1 MGLLVAF
8 AIIFGL
14 FNTPTAWAVP
24 NIVRSP
30 YLQNGTPDGVTIMW
44 RTDENATSK
53 VWYGTSFGTLDQ
65 SVTDSE
71 LKTDHTIQISGL
83 NPATKYYYQVGTADE
98 TVLAGGDEDHY
109 FVTSPVIGSSGPIR
123 IWVLGDSGRANDNAR
138 AVKNAYLE
146 LAGNESREA
155 DIWLML
161 GDNAYN
167 RGTDTEYQNAVFN
180 VYPEILRNKV
190 LWATRGNH
198 ENSATVY
205 YGIFDFPANGESGG
219 LASGTEHYYSFDYAN
234 IHFICLNSQERDL
247 SELPGSAMYQWL
259 EEDLAD
265 TQQKWIIAFWH
276 HPPYSKGSHDSD
288 TESPLIFMR
297 QNALPI
303 LEAGGVDL
311 VLSGHSHSYE
321 RSLFLNGHYA
331 DSSSFDPDVHVVQA
345 GSGREDGDGAYVK
358 FGDDGTVYIVAGSS
372 SQRGGGSMDHPVM
385 YFGERQLGSLI
396 IDVQGGR
403 MDARFLREFTNPTRV
418 DDYFTIQDTS
428 PTARLVGPANGRT
441 NVSPRGVVLGWIP
454 GEYASKH
461 DVYFGT
467 NFDDVNEATG
477 TVDPGGVYLAHQ
489 ESNFYPISGALDL
502 EQTYYWR
509 VDEVNAPPDSTVYPG
524 EVWSFTTEPVGY
536 PLDGVNIS
544 ATASGSFGA
553 SLPENT
559 INGSGLV
566 GDLHGS
572 AAGDMWISG
581 GLPATIEYAFDRLYK
596 LHEVWIWNA
605 NQLIEAFVGF
615 GAKDVVIEYSADGEN
630 WSILEGAGPLAQA
643 PGLDG
648 SAHDNVVHFGGAV
661 AQRVRVTVNSVHGIA
676 RQASLSEVRFYY
688 IPVRPR
694 EPQPESGAADVAH
707 DVTLSWGRDGR
718 EAGSHDVYL
727 GTDAN
732 DLSLA
737 GSVSESSFGTLAV
750 DLQLN
755 QTYYWRVDEVNDAR
769 EPLTWTGDVWSFT
782 TVDAI
787 VIDAMERYKDEEFLE
802 IWATWIDGS
811 HDPANN
817 GALVGTNPEIGDFS
831 PETGIVHAGGRSLPI
846 HYDNSAAAQSEA
858 TRTFVVPQD
867 WTRAGVTTLVVWFH
881 GAAGN
886 TGQLYLKV
894 NGIKIPFDGP
904 AGNIA
909 LAAWQPW
916 SIDLASLGMNL
927 QSVRSLAVGIEGN
940 GATGTL
946 YVDDITL
953 GQSAAEPINEWRVST
968 GSDDAEE
975 HILDGGVMASLDSSD
990 LELGYEGNMAPAN
1003 LQTIGCRWVG
1013 IAVPKGATIT
1023 EAWVQFS
1030 ADDVNNDRHIPDV
1043 SVIIEGELS
1052 ANPATFS
1059 STASDISTRSTT
1071 TASVVWDIPQ
1081 WMTVHAQGPEERT
1094 PDLSSILQ
1102 EIVNQPGWAGDAI
1115 VLLFRDNPAK
1125 PSQGTREAESF
1136 NGDASEAPLLHIS
1149 YQY

>member
-1 MGLLVAF
+1 
-8 AIIFGL
+8 
-14 FNTPTAWAVP
+14 
-24 NIVRSP
+24 
-30 YLQNGTPDGVTIMW
+30 
-44 RTDENATSK
+44 
-53 VWYGTSFGTLDQ
+53 
-65 SVTDSE
+65 
-71 LKTDHTIQISGL
+71 
-83 NPATKYYYQVGTADE
+83 
-98 TVLAGGDEDHY
+98 
-109 FVTSPVIGSSGPIR
+109 
-123 IWVLGDSGRANDNAR
+123 
-138 AVKNAYLE
+138 
-146 LAGNESREA
+146 
-155 DIWLML
+155 
-161 GDNAYN
+161 
-167 RGTDTEYQNAVFN
+167 
-180 VYPEILRNKV
+180 
-190 LWATRGNH
+190 
-198 ENSATVY
+198 
-205 YGIFDFPANGESGG
+205 
-219 LASGTEHYYSFDYAN
+219 
-234 IHFICLNSQERDL
+234 
-247 SELPGSAMYQWL
+247 
-259 EEDLAD
+259 
-265 TQQKWIIAFWH
+265 
-276 HPPYSKGSHDSD
+276 
-288 TESPLIFMR
+288 
-297 QNALPI
+297 
-303 LEAGGVDL
+303 
-311 VLSGHSHSYE
+311 
-321 RSLFLNGHYA
+321 
-331 DSSSFDPDVHVVQA
+331 
-345 GSGREDGDGAYVK
+345 
-358 FGDDGTVYIVAGSS
+358 
-372 SQRGGGSMDHPVM
+372 
-385 YFGERQLGSLI
+385 
-396 IDVQGGR
+396 
-403 MDARFLREFTNPTRV
+403 
-418 DDYFTIQDTS
+418 
-428 PTARLVGPANGRT
+428 
-441 NVSPRGVVLGWIP
+441 
-454 GEYASKH
+454 
-461 DVYFGT
+461 
-467 NFDDVNEATG
+467 
-477 TVDPGGVYLAHQ
+477 
-489 ESNFYPISGALDL
+489 
-502 EQTYYWR
+502 
-509 VDEVNAPPDSTVYPG
+509 
-524 EVWSFTTEPVGY
+524 
-536 PLDGVNIS
+536 
-544 ATASGSFGA
+544 
-553 SLPENT
+553 
-559 INGSGLV
+559 
-566 GDLHGS
+566 
-572 AAGDMWISG
+572 
-581 GLPATIEYAFDRLYK
+581 
-596 LHEVWIWNA
+596 
-605 NQLIEAFVGF
+605 
-615 GAKDVVIEYSADGEN
+615 
-630 WSILEGAGPLAQA
+630 
-643 PGLDG
+643 
-648 SAHDNVVHFGGAV
+648 
-661 AQRVRVTVNSVHGIA
+661 
-676 RQASLSEVRFYY
+676 
-688 IPVRPR
+688 
-694 EPQPESGAADVAH
+694 
-707 DVTLSWGRDGR
+707 
-718 EAGSHDVYL
+718 
-727 GTDAN
+727 
-732 DLSLA
+732 
-737 GSVSESSFGTLAV
+737 
-750 DLQLN
+750 
-755 QTYYWRVDEVNDAR
+755 
-769 EPLTWTGDVWSFT
+769 
-782 TVDAI
+782 
-787 VIDAMERYKDEEFLE
+787 EEFLE